1 MIPSRSG
8 SQSRASTAPVAH
20 RVIRYFHIREYRVL
34 AANLAKVTLFR
45 WFARLGIRRG
55 YGDILQIQVVPC
67 GTYSG
72 SRRTYQ
78 VYRVVVSYA
87 KR

>member
-1 MIPSRSG
+1 MIPSTSG
-8 SQSRASTAPVAH
+8 SQSGTSTAPVAH
-20 RVIRYFHIREYRVL
+20 RVIRYFHLREYRVL
-34 AANLAKVTLFR
+34 TPNLAKVTLFR
-45 WFARLGIRRG
+45 WFVRLGMRRG